1 MLFRSINF
9 LKEKG
14 YKIEEPERFLKV
26 KFSDRKF
33 VLLEDEEESSLVETW
48 DNDNDLNNF
57 EYFMKNNDDVGH
69 FWIGGNVC
77 KFEFKYKGEWLKCD
91 KLMEVRFLRWIQK

>member
-1 MLFRSINF
+1 MKTEEAINF

-14 YKIEEPERFLKV
+14 YEIKKTESRFLKV
-26 KFSDRKF
+26 KFSDRKN
-33 VLLEDEEESSLVETW
+33 VLLEDIWGNYLVGAW

-69 FWIGGNVC
+69 FWIGGDVR
-77 KFEFKYKGEWLKCD
+77 KFEFLYKGEWLVCD
-91 KLMEVRFLRWIQK
+91 EDMHVRFLR